1 MEMGAIYTEPVYKS
15 ETTGEL
21 CRVLDHVFIVEDGL
35 TVEAVLTVNTES
47 KKIVYK
53 KTDFDEVF
61 FLFDAGESPAEILL
75 KSEE

>member
-1 MEMGAIYTEPVYKS
+1 MERGVIYTEPVYKS
-15 ETTGEL
+15 EVTGEL
-21 CRVLDHVFIVEDGL
+21 CRVLEHVYIVEDGL
-35 TVEAVLTVNTES
+35 LSEAVLTVNTES
-47 KKIVYK
+47 KKIVYR